1 MVSIREKNMLYI
13 SYTSDAND
21 QNPQC
26 TWAVFVIDPDDMSL
40 TIRSD
45 GGNMAYTWQNIGD
58 NTPKGFLK
66 FLAGLDEEY
75 LLCKL
80 SEKSK
85 FNFDKTREKLLKYLP
100 DKYDGPIDELKA
112 AQPFCDANEFAA
124 WYLSL
129 PYTESDDLECIEMD
143 YPAGHRAAVEIF
155 TKYVQPKLREML

>member
-1 MVSIREKNMLYI
+1 MVSIREKKTLYI
-13 SYTSDAND
+13 SYTSDADD

-26 TWAVFVIDPDDMSL
+26 TCAIFVIDPEDMNL

-45 GGNMAYTWQNIGD
+45 GGNLSYTWQKIGD
-58 NTPKGFLK
+58 NTPRGFLK

-80 SEKSK
+80 SNRTK
-85 FNFDKTREKLLKYLP
+85 FNFSKTREQMLKTSRPL
-100 DKYDGPIDELKA
+100 IAMHLK
-112 AQPFCDANEFAA
+112 QVEPFFNEHDFAA
-124 WYLSL
+124 WYMSL
-129 PYTESDDLECIEMD
+129 PESHSDDLEGIFMD